1 LVNQVWAKAEYDKF
15 ILPWLD
21 ESLQAKGLKPAIR
34 FYDENKQLQD
44 EIAWSQRDLKDAQVW
59 FVSNQSGQVKSLDVQ
74 LRSQYPS
81 LSYWDPQTCRYYR
94 LNAVSQDDMQQTSIK
109 LAANGSAF
117 IVAANTYPA
126 AAEAPQWTV
135 SQENLKAKFKAWNIH
150 FRRLDKT
157 LEKSSLFDWR
167 TSDDPAI
174 KYYSGEADYQTTFTC
189 KAPKNAKRVYLKL
202 EDVNVIASV
211 KVNGKDCGIVWA
223 APYLIDVT
231 DALKKGKNRLEISM
245 ANTWYNYSQ
254 AVNYG
259 IIKDEN
265 YWTNGR
271 TWDYKEGKVLKTED
285 LQPSGLFGEVQL
297 IVEK

>member
-1 LVNQVWAKAEYDKF
+1 
-15 ILPWLD
+15 
-21 ESLQAKGLKPAIR
+21 
-34 FYDENKQLQD
+34 
-44 EIAWSQRDLKDAQVW
+44 
-59 FVSNQSGQVKSLDVQ
+59 QSGQVKNLDVQ
-74 LRSQYPS
+74 LRSQYTC
-81 LSYWDPQTCRYYR
+81 LSYWDPQTSRYYR
-94 LNAVSQDDMQQTSIK
+94 LNSVSQDDMQQTSIK

-117 IVAANTYPA
+117 IVAANTYPD

-189 KAPKNAKRVYLKL
+189 KAPKNAHRVYLKL

-211 KVNGKDCGIVWA
+211 KVNGKDCGIMWA

-231 DALKKGKNRLEISM
+231 DALKKGKNRLEIAM

-271 TWDYKEGKVLKTED
+271 TWDYKEGKVLKMED